1 MVRLMLASFQRKE
14 ARYEQMNW
22 QIEFSL
28 LLACQHDNWDCA
40 CGLRLI
46 LGEIG
51 HHGYPVGVE
60 LIPFRAFYNGSSGLK
75 GFGSD
80 LNGDIGMGDDIV
92 IPIRMGWRAGFGRD
106 DDQALTI
113 SCVCQRVDTLLAAL
127 RAHCGKQDQRRSCI
141 RSTNLAFVRMKF
153 LYNLAIPSLI
163 IVHHSSLC
171 SCQSHDQQYFT

>member
-22 QIEFSL
+22 QIELYL
-28 LLACQHDNWDCA
+28 LLACQHDNRDFA
-40 CGLRLI
+40 CGLPLI

-51 HHGYPVGVE
+51 HNCYPVGVE

-80 LNGDIGMGDDIV
+80 LNGHIGMGDDIV
-92 IPIRMGWRAGFGRD
+92 IPIRIGWRAAFGRD

-113 SCVCQRVDTLLAAL
+113 SCVCQRVDTLLAAS
-127 RAHCGKQDQRRSCI
+127 GPRSCQQEQGI
-141 RSTNLAFVRMKF
+141 APVYLAFVRMKF
-153 LYNLAIPSLI
+153 LYNLAIPSLK
-163 IVHHSSLC
+163 IV
-171 SCQSHDQQYFT
+171 